1 MSLVSYELFLSPPL
15 RQQRSRTAKR
25 ILDLS
30 ILGLAA
36 LPLVPLALIIAAAIK
51 LTSRGPVLFVQT
63 RIGEGGVPFRMYKF
77 RSMIADAER
86 RRSALLATSDRDGIC
101 FKSRRDPRVT
111 TVGRFLRRTSLDE
124 LPQLLNVLKGDMSL
138 IGPRP
143 ALPEEVAAYPSEALE
158 RLSVPAGISGLW
170 QVSGRAEIGF
180 PEMVALDIDYARNA
194 DLLTDLKII
203 FRTFT
208 AVATGRGAY

>member
-124 LPQLLNVLKGDMSL
+124 
-138 IGPRP
+138 
-143 ALPEEVAAYPSEALE
+143 